1 MEEFTYMCNED
12 IIRTITGVKTN
23 KLETTLTSMA
33 NMDVEELIK
42 IKGIGKATAKK
53 LLAAFEL
60 GRRMLQE
67 NVYRTRLED
76 STDIYNY
83 LRPTMA
89 HLDHEETRL
98 LVLNNRFELLK
109 DVRLSIGGLT
119 ETVVDVR
126 QIMKHAVLANG
137 TIIVLAHNHPSNNRQ
152 PSTNDDR
159 ITEHV
164 NKACDVMR
172 VHLLDHVIITDE
184 CYYSYRD
191 NEKL

>member
-23 KLETTLTSMA
+23 KLETTLTDMA
-33 NMDVEELIK
+33 NMDIEELTK
-42 IKGIGKATAKK
+42 IKGIGEVTAKK
-53 LLAAFEL
+53 ILAAFEL

-67 NVYRTRLED
+67 NVYRTCLD
-76 STDIYNY
+76 CSPAIYNY
-83 LRPTMA
+83 LRPTMS

-98 LVLNNRFELLK
+98 LVINNNFELLK
-109 DVRLSIGGLT
+109 DVCLSVGGLT

-152 PSTNDDR
+152 PSKNDDK
-159 ITEHV
+159 ITAQV
-164 NKACDVMR
+164 KKACDVMR
-172 VHLLDHVIITDE
+172 IYLLDHLIITDE

-191 NEKL
+191 NNKL